1 MEGMRM
7 DYEEGRLRQL
17 RFFHNGVMLAASV
30 GLICGVVMW
39 ALGVPSGWVI
49 ALTSVGLIVFS
60 YTQRRRVR
68 RLLEKH
74 NAGKPNGRV

>member
-1 MEGMRM
+1 M

-17 RFFHNGVMLAASV
+17 IFFHNGVMLVASA
-30 GLICGVVMW
+30 GLVCGIVIW
-39 ALGVPSGWVI
+39 ALGVPSGGLI

-68 RLLEKH
+68 KWLEKH
-74 NAGKPNGRV
+74 NARKPGGPV